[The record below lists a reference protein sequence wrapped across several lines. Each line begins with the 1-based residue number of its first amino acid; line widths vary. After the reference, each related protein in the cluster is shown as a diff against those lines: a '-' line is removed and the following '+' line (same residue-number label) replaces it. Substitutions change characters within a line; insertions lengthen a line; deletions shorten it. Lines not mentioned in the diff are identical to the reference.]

1 MNNEEEEREE
11 REEKEENDKEKEK
24 EKSSGINPAFKI
36 SVGSNISNPI
46 PDDEYLQKEG
56 NRNLKLLIIL
66 IIIDFIVTLIMLLQ
80 DYEFLMDVSNTQI
93 LEYISRT
100 ILCCICFSSLIILLC
115 LHKLIA
121 THIARWAY
129 LILGIIY
136 YCLLFSLRILKLIF
150 TIRETEKSL
159 LLPIIFLILFTGTIA
174 PRIIVFFKSRKYLK
188 KLENLYQIRRLEEQ
202 EQFVERIATRIEK
215 GYRRWSN
222 PNVSYSDE
230 ETLDDDKTKY
240 LFEKRENN
248 INDNS
253 TDDNND
259 MGKVEEIMRNSKDNE
274 E

>member
-1 MNNEEEEREE
+1 MNTE
-11 REEKEENDKEKEK
+11 EEKEEKENEKENEKEK
-24 EKSSGINPAFKI
+24 EKTSGINPAFKV

-56 NRNLKLLIIL
+56 NRSLKLLIIF
-66 IIIDFIVTLIMLLQ
+66 IIIDFVVTLIMLLQ
-80 DYEFLMDVSNTQI
+80 DYEFLIDVNNTQI
-93 LEYISRT
+93 LEYIMRT
-100 ILCCICFSSLIILLC
+100 ILCCICFSSLIVLFC

-129 LILGIIY
+129 LILGIVY
-136 YCLLFSLRILKLIF
+136 YCLIFSLRILKIVY
-150 TIRETEKSL
+150 IIKETEKSL

-188 KLENLYQIRRLEEQ
+188 KLESLYQIKRLEEQ

-240 LFEKRENN
+240 LFEKKVNN

-259 MGKVEEIMRNSKDNE
+259 LDKVEEIMRNSKDNE